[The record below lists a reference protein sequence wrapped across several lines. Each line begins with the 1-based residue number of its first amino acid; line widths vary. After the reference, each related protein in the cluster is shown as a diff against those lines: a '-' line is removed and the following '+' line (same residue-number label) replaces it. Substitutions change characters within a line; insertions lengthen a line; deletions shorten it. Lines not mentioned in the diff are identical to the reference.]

1 MKQEIIGQG
10 AVVVLVVA
18 IVAAVVGG
26 AIGYLLSPGAEA
38 PPDIAELEAEISEL
52 KGTVSGLEGTVSGLE
67 GTVSTQEGKIS
78 DLEAELAAIPP
89 KPGEGLYFTYVD
101 HGDPA
106 DPFHAKIVR
115 GWEEAASTLGVDA
128 VANYAYGDHA
138 KTLEYIDAAISAGVD
153 GIFIFSVDPEGVH
166 PYITKALD
174 KGISVVLMSSRDP
187 VYTPDEVPFVGTDL
201 TAQGYTVGQ
210 YLAKQ
215 LESGAN
221 IVFFSEFIAP
231 YSEQRRAG
239 TLEALDDAGITYNEI
254 DWYEV
259 GVDYASVRDTVK
271 THLLAHP
278 ETDAI
283 LGLGSLATAAG
294 GITLMELGYEPGEIK
309 WVGYDLVDDTV
320 TGIKAGYGAANV
332 NEVFMNGY
340 YGCLALYL
348 KTKYELCA
356 GDITV
361 ATAMVDPANIAD
373 FEYWVEQGIK

>member
-1 MKQEIIGQG
+1 MKQEMIGQG
-10 AVVVLVVA
+10 AIVVLVVA

-26 AIGYLLSPGAEA
+26 AMGYLLAPAEEV
-38 PPDIAELEAEISEL
+38 PPDIAELQAQISD
-52 KGTVSGLEGTVSGLE
+52 LE
-67 GTVSTQEGKIS
+67 GTVSTQEGRIS
-78 DLEAELAAIPP
+78 DLESQLAAIPS
-89 KPGEGLYFTYVD
+89 KPGEGLYFTYID

-115 GWEEAASTLGVDA
+115 GWEEAASVLGVDA

-138 KTLEYIDAAISAGVD
+138 KTIGYVDAAIAAGVD
-153 GIFIFSVDPEGVH
+153 GIFIFSVDSEGMH
-166 PYITKALD
+166 PYVKKAVD
-174 KGISVVLMSSRDP
+174 KGISVVLMSSKDP
-187 VYTPDEVPFVGTDL
+187 VYPPDVVPFIGFDL
-201 TAQGYTVGQ
+201 KDQGYTVGQ
-210 YLAKQ
+210 YLATQ

-231 YSEQRRAG
+231 YSESRRAG
-239 TLEALDDAGITYNEI
+239 TLEALDDAGITYNEL

-259 GVDYASVRDTVK
+259 GIDYASVKDTVK
-271 THLLAHP
+271 THILAHP

-283 LGLGSLATAAG
+283 IGLGSLATAAG
-294 GITLMELGYEPGEIK
+294 GVTLMELGYEPGEIK

-332 NEVFMNGY
+332 DEVFMYGY

-356 GDITV
+356 GDVAV
-361 ATAMVDPANIAD
+361 ATAMVDPTNIAD